1 VNLTL
6 QAADGSAF
14 PLFAGGMSRRLRPV
28 ARWAHLPG
36 MRAAEAAALPEPRD
50 DEVQEVSTLTP
61 ISGL

>member
-1 VNLTL
+1 
-6 QAADGSAF
+6 
-14 PLFAGGMSRRLRPV
+14 
-28 ARWAHLPG
+28 